1 MLLTKK
7 IRKKNIKAVIIT
19 AFFYF
24 TKLNSTFEIP
34 RNYRVER
41 KATRGVRIK
50 IQNDLT
56 VSITVPFLFSGKHIL
71 EIISKKQKWIDRNLE
86 TFARRRKVFALREN
100 ELLLFGTA
108 YTFIIQPD
116 LKRKIRVSGE
126 EKSVQSGVDLI
137 SDSPARYN
145 FYKKYAAE
153 YLTAKTETAAERHG
167 FSYNRLFIRGQ
178 KTKWGTCSAKKNLSL
193 NWRLILCPES
203 VIDYLIVHELVH
215 TEIINHSKSY
225 WARVAELCP
234 GFREA
239 KKWLDENS
247 YAVHRV

>member
-1 MLLTKK
+1 M
-7 IRKKNIKAVIIT
+7 I
-19 AFFYF
+19 
-24 TKLNSTFEIP
+24 LNNTFEIP
-34 RNYRVER
+34 RNYRIER

-56 VSITVPFLFSGKHIL
+56 VSITVPFLFSGKQIS

-86 TFARRRKVFALREN
+86 TFARRRRVFALRQN

-108 YTFIIQPD
+108 FSFHLKPG
-116 LKRKIRVSGE
+116 LKRKVRVSRE
-126 EKSVQSGVDLI
+126 ERTIESGIDLT
-137 SDSPARYN
+137 SDSNARNN
-145 FYKKYAAE
+145 FYKKFAASH
-153 YLTAKTETAAERHG
+153 LTAEVDRTAERYG

-193 NWRLILCPES
+193 NWRLILCPDF

-215 TEIINHSKSY
+215 TEIMNHSGAY
-225 WARVAELCP
+225 WAHVSELCP
-234 GFREA
+234 DYREA

>member
-1 MLLTKK
+1 M
-7 IRKKNIKAVIIT
+7 
-19 AFFYF
+19 
-24 TKLNSTFEIP
+24 NSTSEIP
-34 RNYRVER
+34 RNYRAER

-56 VSITVPFLFSGKHIL
+56 VSITVPFIFSGKHIL

-86 TFARRRKVFALREN
+86 TFARRRKIFDLREN

-108 YTFIIQPD
+108 YTFNLQPG
-116 LKRKIRVSGE
+116 LKRKIRVSRE
-126 EKSVQSGVDLI
+126 EKAVESGGDLI
-137 SDSPARYN
+137 SDTSARYN
-145 FYKKYAAE
+145 FYKKYATE
-153 YLTAKTETAAERHG
+153 YLTAKTETAAKLYG

-178 KTKWGTCSAKKNLSL
+178 KTKWGTCSTKKNLSL

-215 TEIINHSKSY
+215 TEIMNHSKSY

>member
-1 MLLTKK
+1 M
-7 IRKKNIKAVIIT
+7 
-19 AFFYF
+19 
-24 TKLNSTFEIP
+24 NSTSEIP
-34 RNYRVER
+34 RNYRAER

-86 TFARRRKVFALREN
+86 TFARRRKVFDLREN

-108 YTFIIQPD
+108 YTFNLQPG
-116 LKRKIRVSGE
+116 LKRKIRVSRE
-126 EKSVQSGVDLI
+126 EKAVESGGDLI
-137 SDSPARYN
+137 SDTSARYN
-145 FYKKYAAE
+145 FYKKYATE
-153 YLTAKTETAAERHG
+153 YLTAKTETAAKLYG

-178 KTKWGTCSAKKNLSL
+178 KTKWGTCSTKKNLSL

-215 TEIINHSKSY
+215 TEIMNHSKSY

>member
-1 MLLTKK
+1 M
-7 IRKKNIKAVIIT
+7 
-19 AFFYF
+19 
-24 TKLNSTFEIP
+24 NSTSEIP
-34 RNYRVER
+34 RNYRAER

-56 VSITVPFLFSGKHIL
+56 VSITVPFIFSGKHIL

-86 TFARRRKVFALREN
+86 TFARRRKVFDLREN

-108 YTFIIQPD
+108 YTFNLQPG
-116 LKRKIRVSGE
+116 LKRKIRVSRE
-126 EKSVQSGVDLI
+126 EKAVESGGDLI
-137 SDSPARYN
+137 SDTSARYN
-145 FYKKYAAE
+145 FYKKYATE
-153 YLTAKTETAAERHG
+153 YLTAKTETAAKLYG

-178 KTKWGTCSAKKNLSL
+178 KTKWGTCSTKKNLSL

-215 TEIINHSKSY
+215 TEIMNHSKSY